1 MPQSSNNKQE
11 SIRRYLNEKTSDEP
25 GMSVIFSALKDIDG
39 IGNSKK
45 AKIKSAKKESGI

>member
-11 SIRRYLNEKTSDEP
+11 SIRRYLKEKNPDEP
-25 GMSVIFSALKDIDG
+25 GISAIFSALKDIDG

-45 AKIKSAKKESGI
+45 AKIKSEKKERGI